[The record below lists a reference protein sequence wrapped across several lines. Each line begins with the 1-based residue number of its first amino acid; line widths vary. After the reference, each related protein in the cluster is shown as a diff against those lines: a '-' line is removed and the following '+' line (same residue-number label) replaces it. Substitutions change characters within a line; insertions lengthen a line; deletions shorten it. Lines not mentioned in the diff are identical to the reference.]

1 MLPAGAGTSPTD
13 LKNLLLSSLL
23 DAPAFLSVSSTTGVG
38 STWFLVHVPHA
49 CLMRRVSA
57 PPKGPSPGGQPI
69 STQPCH
75 RAGPVPE
82 QSSIVLAHQ
91 VCSADSSEE
100 RGGLRVAGSRGVLSL
115 PWPHAGADPALECP
129 VPRSQRLPTT
139 AHHEAFQPTPGQCV
153 LTAGGFRQAQP

>member
-115 PWPHAGADPALECP
+115 PWPFPGWGRGEGGEGASLGGILRHICHAVLPA
-129 VPRSQRLPTT
+129 VQTSFSH
-139 AHHEAFQPTPGQCV
+139 A
-153 LTAGGFRQAQP
+153 LTDASK